1 VRISTSMIGAR
12 VLSQIASSQR
22 RLAETQEAV
31 GSGLRIRR
39 PADDPFGTSQV
50 MASRTRLEL
59 SEQFQRTIVVA
70 RNELGSTEDSLAA
83 LGSVLLRAQELAVQG
98 ANGTLGAGDR
108 QKIALEIAQLLD
120 QSIAIGNTR
129 QGGRF
134 IFSGHQSSTQAF
146 VPDFAQ
152 NPTVVTYQ
160 GDTGQIRHEI
170 GERERVTTNIV
181 GSDVFPQLFAT
192 LITLRDNLQG
202 NDQQALGLDAD
213 QVAARLDEVLQ
224 QRAKLGAGMRR
235 VEMVETRLADR
246 ELRLRTE
253 ISGLEDADL
262 AEAIAELQTRET
274 AFQAALGAAGRSLS
288 LSLLD
293 FLR

>member
-1 VRISTSMIGAR
+1 MRISSSMISVR
-12 VLSQIASSQR
+12 VLSQIASSQQ
-22 RLAETQEAV
+22 RLAEAQEAV

-70 RNELGSTEDSLAA
+70 RNELGVTEDALVA
-83 LGSVLLRAQELAVQG
+83 LGDVLLRTQELSVQG

-108 QKIALEIAQLLD
+108 QMIALEVAQLLD
-120 QSIAIGNTR
+120 HAIAISNTR
-129 QGGRF
+129 HGGRF
-134 IFSGHQSSTQAF
+134 IFSGHQSSTLAF
-146 VPDFAQ
+146 APDFPQ
-152 NPTVVTYQ
+152 NPTVVTFQ

-181 GSDVFPQLFAT
+181 GSDIFPQVFTT
-192 LITLRDNLQG
+192 LIALRDNLQG
-202 NDQQALGLDAD
+202 NNQQAVGLDTD

>member
-1 VRISTSMIGAR
+1 MRISTSMVGAR
-12 VLSQIASSQR
+12 VLSQIASSQQ
-22 RLAETQEAV
+22 RLAETQERV
-31 GSGLRIRR
+31 GSGLRIQR
-39 PADDPFGTSQV
+39 PADDPFGTSQL
-50 MASRTRLEL
+50 MGSRTRLEL
-59 SEQFQRTIVVA
+59 GEQYQRSIVVA
-70 RNELGSTEDSLAA
+70 RNEIGVTEDALVA
-83 LGSVLLRAQELAVQG
+83 LGDVLLRTQELAVQG
-98 ANGTLGAGDR
+98 ANGSLGAGDR
-108 QKIALEIAQLLD
+108 QQIALEVSQLLD
-120 QSIAIGNTR
+120 QAIAIGNSR
-129 QGGRF
+129 HAGRF

-146 VPDFAQ
+146 VPDFPQ
-152 NPTVVTYQ
+152 NPTTVTYQ
-160 GDTGQIRHEI
+160 GDAGQIRHEI

-181 GSDVFPQLFAT
+181 GSTVFPQLFAT

-202 NDQQALGLDAD
+202 NDQVALNLDAD

-224 QRAKLGAGMRR
+224 QRAELGARLRR
-235 VEMVETRLADR
+235 VEMVESRLSDQ

>member
-1 VRISTSMIGAR
+1 MRISSSMIGAR

-39 PADDPFGTSQV
+39 PADDPFGTSQL
-50 MASRTRLEL
+50 MASRTRLDV
-59 SEQFQRTIVVA
+59 SAQYQRSIVVA
-70 RNELGSTEDSLAA
+70 RNELGASEDSLVA
-83 LGSVLLRAQELAVQG
+83 LGDVLLRARELAVQG
-98 ANGTLGAGDR
+98 ANGSLGAGDR
-108 QKIALEIAQLLD
+108 QLIALEVAQLID
-120 QSIAIGNTR
+120 HSIAIGNTR

-134 IFSGHQSSTQAF
+134 VFSGHQSSTQAF
-146 VPDFAQ
+146 VPDFPQ
-152 NPTVVTYQ
+152 NPTTVTFQ
-160 GDTGQIRHEI
+160 GDTGLIRHEI
-170 GERERVTTNIV
+170 EEQQRVTTNLV
-181 GSDVFPQLFAT
+181 GSDIFPQIFTT
-192 LITLRDNLQG
+192 LMTLRDNLQG
-202 NDQQALGLDAD
+202 NDQPALGLDAD
-213 QVAARLDEVLQ
+213 QVAGRLDEVLQ
-224 QRAKLGAGMRR
+224 QRAKLGARMRR
-235 VEMVETRLADR
+235 VELVETRLADR

-262 AEAIAELQTRET
+262 AESIAELQTRET